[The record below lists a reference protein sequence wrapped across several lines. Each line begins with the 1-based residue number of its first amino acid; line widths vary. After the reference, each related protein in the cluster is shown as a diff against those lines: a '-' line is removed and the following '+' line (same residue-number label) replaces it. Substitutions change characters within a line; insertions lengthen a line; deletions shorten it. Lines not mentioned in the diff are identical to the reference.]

1 MIQTED
7 TRKMVYNL
15 ILDLNTL
22 TQMVH
27 KQSTYKFRTASIIY
41 KKIIELDVENNKSDK
56 AYDKLLHEIISF
68 FMLPDDG
75 FWNMIK
81 NPNNYEDEIQFY
93 KNDNLEEEYIDV
105 QGIISRIAEIVKS
118 VEFWK
123 AIHRMLDK
131 WCTETAHW
139 SEAEEFAKR
148 MKNNYISIL
157 EPAAKAVCIEVSKA
171 LDQFTK
177 SK

>member
-7 TRKMVYNL
+7 ARKMVYNL

-105 QGIISRIAEIVKS
+105 QGIISRTAEIANS
-118 VEFWK
+118 S
-123 AIHRMLDK
+123 ASL
-131 WCTETAHW
+131 
-139 SEAEEFAKR
+139 
-148 MKNNYISIL
+148 
-157 EPAAKAVCIEVSKA
+157 
-171 LDQFTK
+171 Q
-177 SK
+177 